1 MVEEERWG
9 TLTMTTT
16 RRRKR
21 GRGGAVMCS
30 AGMEGI
36 GGREVAR
43 SRRAVAIPERAKVVA
58 MMAVVML
65 LCNADRVVMS
75 VAVVPLAAKYGWS
88 SSFLGIVQVRRLL
101 ISILSFFFFC

>member
-1 MVEEERWG
+1 
-9 TLTMTTT
+9 
-16 RRRKR
+16 
-21 GRGGAVMCS
+21 MCS

-101 ISILSFFFFC
+101 ICHLHSLLFFFLLINFFVYSAYSALTTYVCSKP